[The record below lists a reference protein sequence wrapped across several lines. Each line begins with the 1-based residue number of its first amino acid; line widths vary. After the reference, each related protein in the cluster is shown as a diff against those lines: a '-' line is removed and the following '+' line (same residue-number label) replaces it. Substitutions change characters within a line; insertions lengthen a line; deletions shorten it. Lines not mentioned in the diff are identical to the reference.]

1 MGEAKNIYFTCLK
14 FVKVLIFP
22 VNDDALFPRAREP
35 GEGGEG
41 ARRQPARALQ
51 EHARGRKGHQGY
63 APQTRHQ
70 VPQERLR
77 AQGDRALQTLRWRTR
92 TSCSGQSLERFW
104 QPRTLAQKVRRILP
118 LSAEERGIQRGVQRP
133 RRGPSRRRPRPSQPR
148 RADEAQNVPRPR
160 QNQRL
165 HVLPLPYRS
174 YSHGEGRHQGK
185 GSGGRGACEEEA
197 VDQEVEAP
205 KDEGAARWRHVN
217 WLEHR
222 QKRTLPFVSP
232 FQTKIIENGM
242 LKTGAVSFFKG
253 GVSPVVSLGN
263 SLARKFSCFG
273 KDVNQ
278 FLDD

>member
-41 ARRQPARALQ
+41 ARRQPACALQ
-51 EHARGRKGHQGY
+51 EHARGWQGHQGN

-77 AQGDRALQTLRWRTR
+77 AQGDRALQTLRWRSR
-92 TSCSGQSLERFW
+92 PSRAGQGLERLGQS
-104 QPRTLAQKVRRILP
+104 RTLAQEVRRILP
-118 LSAEERGIQRGVQRP
+118 LLVEKRGIQRGVQRP
-133 RRGPSRRRPRPSQPR
+133 RRRPPRRRSRPSQPR

-174 YSHGEGRHQGK
+174 YSYGEG
-185 GSGGRGACEEEA
+185 
-197 VDQEVEAP
+197 
-205 KDEGAARWRHVN
+205 
-217 WLEHR
+217 
-222 QKRTLPFVSP
+222 
-232 FQTKIIENGM
+232 
-242 LKTGAVSFFKG
+242 
-253 GVSPVVSLGN
+253 
-263 SLARKFSCFG
+263 
-273 KDVNQ
+273 
-278 FLDD
+278 